1 MNVICGDQRRPAT
14 SAGAEQHAVKGA
26 SVNGVRRME
35 LNQLARQGWLLLM
48 TSVSRL
54 LYPVTS
60 LSKAPLLTSANEIAH
75 LILWFKPGQVTEI
88 KKINQPRCNV

>member
-1 MNVICGDQRRPAT
+1 
-14 SAGAEQHAVKGA
+14 
-26 SVNGVRRME
+26 ME
-35 LNQLARQGWLLLM
+35 INQLARQGWLLLM

-88 KKINQPRCNV
+88 KKNQPTEMQCLGCEWIITLGFPLVVYLFSN